1 VRCFDGS
8 GIVRENAAG
17 DVLASLTTMVWNAPS
32 KSWTGGATMADA
44 SLNRRMT
51 VRLGD
56 TVAFAQIG
64 TVGLDEQIE
73 LEALRL
79 SGCRRRRRR
88 RPCSAARRRSR
99 SGSGSSPRRSP
110 SSCRRFRRVPS
121 TCSM

>member
-1 VRCFDGS
+1 
-8 GIVRENAAG
+8 
-17 DVLASLTTMVWNAPS
+17 VLASLRTIVWNAPS
-32 KSWTGGATMADA
+32 KSWTGGATMAGA

-56 TVAFAQIG
+56 AVAFAQIG
-64 TVGLDEQIE
+64 VVGLDGRME

-79 SGCRRRRRR
+79 HGL
-88 RPCSAARRRSR
+88 PEAALSLLC
-99 SGSGSSPRRSP
+99 GTPTLLWASGSSPRRSP